1 MRSWFCTFLWLAVL
15 SAAAF
20 AQTPAPAELPSPTS
34 PPPASPPPA
43 QRPRPADQ
51 AALFRL
57 LASTEGL
64 EASYREEKHLA
75 LLAAPLESSGT
86 LYFLRVAPPAT
97 PPATPPAAPPAAAD
111 GAPVLPGGYLT
122 RVVAKPEPA
131 TLRITPHELRLEG
144 KDGSEVI
151 DLQRSDMLRTFVAAL
166 VQVFSG
172 DEPALRKAF
181 TIRYEPQ
188 PDHER
193 RWQLA
198 LVPRGKPLDRLLQRL
213 VLHGEGEAITR
224 IEWLEAGGDRTV
236 TQILTADP
244 QRRFTA
250 AERRR
255 WFGLEAR

>member
-1 MRSWFCTFLWLAVL
+1 MRSWFCTFLWSAVL
-15 SAAAF
+15 PAVAI
-20 AQTPAPAELPSPTS
+20 AQTPAPVELPSPAS
-34 PPPASPPPA
+34 SSPASPPPA

-97 PPATPPAAPPAAAD
+97 PPPTPNA
-111 GAPVLPGGYLT
+111 APVLPGGYLT